1 MKRNQFLPMY
11 PTVPTL
17 PRIVS
22 PSGICTARPK
32 SEIRICP
39 KRYPQINRKMRECS
53 IYVSDLN
60 ACFLN
65 NNFQVI
71 TYKAHD
77 NMHTRHPQCRG
88 NGHVTLTWNRSGEKE
103 NEGKR
108 AVLKNEH
115 IPQFQDMPNL
125 ENKWSKC
132 ESEERAWC
140 EKLEMTFQPQKMGRR
155 SAAGLEHYEHDKLQS
170 ACLFWTL
177 WATSYRKKITTKQKN
192 VFGTHV
198 K

>member
-60 ACFLN
+60 AYFLN

-88 NGHVTLTWNRSGEKE
+88 NGHVTLTLNRSGEKE

-108 AVLKNEH
+108 TVLKMSTFLNFKICPIWRINDLSVSQRKER
-115 IPQFQDMPNL
+115 DVRNL
-125 ENKWSKC
+125 RWLFSPKRWGDV
-132 ESEERAWC
+132 
-140 EKLEMTFQPQKMGRR
+140 L
-155 SAAGLEHYEHDKLQS
+155 LL
-170 ACLFWTL
+170 CLNIMNT
-177 WATSYRKKITTKQKN
+177 TSYKVRVCFGHHEPQVTEKK
-192 VFGTHV
+192 
-198 K
+198 

>member
-108 AVLKNEH
+108 AVLKMSTLLNFKICPIWRINDLSVSQRKER
-115 IPQFQDMPNL
+115 DVRNL
-125 ENKWSKC
+125 RWLFSPKRWGDVLLLGLNIMNKTSYKVRVC
-132 ESEERAWC
+132 
-140 EKLEMTFQPQKMGRR
+140 FG
-155 SAAGLEHYEHDKLQS
+155 HYEPQV
-170 ACLFWTL
+170 TE
-177 WATSYRKKITTKQKN
+177 KK
-192 VFGTHV
+192 
-198 K
+198 